1 MRIYHGLDS
10 LETPLQNTVV
20 AIGVFDGVHR
30 GHQEI
35 LHQTVREA
43 RSQGYLPIVMTFDIH
58 PSELFSPDSSPP
70 YIASLSQRAHW
81 IDEYGGGLD
90 SVVIVHFD
98 HAFAMLS
105 PDAFVAEVARAA
117 DVRPSQIYR
126 WRRELCNAGHAGAGF
141 APVIVSAELRDA
153 PVPPPAMLIEIGGSV
168 VRIAADAPAKL
179 VTAVLRSLAR

>member
-1 MRIYHGLDS
+1 MGQITVDS
-10 LETPLQNTVV
+10 GVERRRQWSDEQKRALIET
-20 AIGVFDGVHR
+20 
-30 GHQEI
+30 
-35 LHQTVREA
+35 
-43 RSQGYLPIVMTFDIH
+43 
-58 PSELFSPDSSPP
+58 
-70 YIASLSQRAHW
+70 
-81 IDEYGGGLD
+81 
-90 SVVIVHFD
+90 
-98 HAFAMLS
+98 AFA